1 MDAYIKNGEWFL
13 KDITSYSES
22 ISYDCC
28 PEKYPFVMFEIHIRR
43 RTLYFVFNLIFPC
56 ILISLMSLLGFLLPP
71 DSSEKIGLGIINLL
85 RIFLEFKLAHLIL
98 IYRGCCFTFNYNVFP
113 NNKPN
118 YTGIIIVCFKNW

>member
-1 MDAYIKNGEWFL
+1 MVFKRFFILINTRLFKIILICLYL
-13 KDITSYSES
+13 DITSYSES

-71 DSSEKIGLGIINLL
+71 DSSEKIGLGNF
-85 RIFLEFKLAHLIL
+85 IF
-98 IYRGCCFTFNYNVFP
+98 
-113 NNKPN
+113 
-118 YTGIIIVCFKNW
+118 